1 MCKYLHLTLLVLFIS
16 LVNSADK
23 TENDTFIATKEWQSI
38 KEGKY
43 EIMMQKD
50 VNNSTLPFLPF
61 PAGQKVPSGLHYRIN
76 LETGE
81 KEAKLLDDDSTE
93 YLQEKG
99 HKSAM
104 MKITSPEDSGGGGS
118 PNKSSSSSST
128 VPGGAAANIEEALK
142 NIPAE
147 IYEYS
152 KEEMEEIKN
161 QFRTYDQIKDQ
172 LKDANLNVR
181 TDAEIMKKLFS
192 EYDELVVDVV
202 KKQAEVERILGD
214 LEYLV
219 HQVDNAIQF
228 LDQGGLEK
236 IVLPSLNRTNNSV
249 LKVKSLQLLGSATQ
263 NNPGAQIIAYE
274 KDVAEHLVR
283 FLSTAKVESEIN
295 SALFAFSSLV
305 RRFPVA
311 QKHIMSRSVV
321 NVLFEVWTKEI
332 NLKIKVRVLTLLT
345 DLLMEAEEAKSEAE
359 LAGELATKE
368 AEKRKQYESV
378 NLEKL
383 LQDFEYCK
391 NVERFVVA
399 EKPALISNPEQTE
412 RVISSLNYST
422 RLCKEI
428 WSTDPDLRHVVLVL
442 KNRFSDQILE
452 SSADDEEEDRVA
464 YLRDLVG
471 DIERLY
477 SVLFQYLKE
486 KVKEE
491 L

>member
-1 MCKYLHLTLLVLFIS
+1 M
-16 LVNSADK
+16 
-23 TENDTFIATKEWQSI
+23 
-38 KEGKY
+38 
-43 EIMMQKD
+43 
-50 VNNSTLPFLPF
+50 
-61 PAGQKVPSGLHYRIN
+61 HYRIN

-93 YLQEKG
+93 YLKEKG
-99 HKSAM
+99 SHNSAM
-104 MKITSPEDSGGGGS
+104 MKVAAAPEDSS
-118 PNKSSSSSST
+118 NKSSSVTST
-128 VPGGAAANIEEALK
+128 SVPGGAAANIEEALK

-192 EYDELVVDVV
+192 EYDELIVDVG
-202 KKQAEVERILGD
+202 KKQTEVERILED

-236 IVLPSLNRTNNSV
+236 IVLPNLNRTNNSN
-249 LKVKSLQLLGSATQ
+249 LKVKSLTLLGSATQ
-263 NNPGAQIIAYE
+263 NNPSAQIMAYE

-305 RRFPVA
+305 RRFPIA
-311 QKHIMSRSVV
+311 QKQILSKSVV

-332 NLKIKVRVLTLLT
+332 NLKIKVRLLTLLT

-359 LAGELATKE
+359 LAGESGAE
-368 AEKRKQYESV
+368 AEKRNQYEAV

-383 LQDFEYCK
+383 LQEFEYCK

-428 WSTDPDLRHVVLVL
+428 WSTDPDLRHVILVL
-442 KNRFSDQILE
+442 KNRFSDQVLE
-452 SSADDEEEDRVA
+452 SGDDEDEDRVG

-477 SVLFQYLKE
+477 SVLFQYLKD

>member
-1 MCKYLHLTLLVLFIS
+1 M
-16 LVNSADK
+16 
-23 TENDTFIATKEWQSI
+23 
-38 KEGKY
+38 
-43 EIMMQKD
+43 
-50 VNNSTLPFLPF
+50 
-61 PAGQKVPSGLHYRIN
+61 HYRIN

-93 YLQEKG
+93 YLKEKG
-99 HKSAM
+99 SHNSAM
-104 MKITSPEDSGGGGS
+104 MKVAAAPEDSS
-118 PNKSSSSSST
+118 NKSSSVTST
-128 VPGGAAANIEEALK
+128 SVPGGAAANIEEALK

-181 TDAEIMKKLFS
+181 TDAEIMKKLFT
-192 EYDELVVDVV
+192 EYDELIVDVG
-202 KKQAEVERILGD
+202 KKQTDVERILED

-236 IVLPSLNRTNNSV
+236 IVLPNLNRTNNSN
-249 LKVKSLQLLGSATQ
+249 LKVKSLTLLGSATQ
-263 NNPGAQIIAYE
+263 NNPSAQIMAYE

-305 RRFPVA
+305 RRFPIA
-311 QKHIMSRSVV
+311 QKQILSKSVV

-332 NLKIKVRVLTLLT
+332 NLKIKVRLLTLLT

-359 LAGELATKE
+359 LAGESGAE
-368 AEKRKQYESV
+368 ADKRNQYEAV

-383 LQDFEYCK
+383 LQEFEYCK

-428 WSTDPDLRHVVLVL
+428 WSTDPDLRHVILVL
-442 KNRFSDQILE
+442 KNRFSDQVLE
-452 SSADDEEEDRVA
+452 SGDDEDEDRVG

-477 SVLFQYLKE
+477 SVLFQYLKD